1 MGDETR
7 VQEIMMKRANA
18 MYRTVRGFTI
28 IEVMVVVAIVA
39 IVAAIVFPSFIA
51 AKRAAHI
58 SDCGSNMRQL
68 YAGLTLYATD
78 YDDFAP
84 PWSTTKLVGVGGNW
98 IAGEPRKWRD
108 TLAERT
114 RSNEVFWC
122 HLDPNR
128 ANGSFVAYGE
138 PAGSHRAQVTSYMLN
153 PLFTPNLFG
162 SPDGTFRLNIV
173 SLHPRWPKEL
183 SETVY
188 LSDALWP
195 LPDVQENIL
204 VSGHERRCNRLY
216 LDGHVRNLSIEQ

>member
-1 MGDETR
+1 
-7 VQEIMMKRANA
+7 MMKRANA
-18 MYRTVRGFTI
+18 MYRMVRGFTLVEVLIVIMI
-28 IEVMVVVAIVA
+28 IAVL
-39 IVAAIVFPSFIA
+39 AAIVFPSFMH
-51 AKRAAHI
+51 AKRQAHI

-68 YAGLTLYATD
+68 FVGLTLYATD

-84 PWSTTKLVGVGGNW
+84 PWSTTKLVGTDGNW

-108 TLAERT
+108 TLSQAT
-114 RSNEVFWC
+114 KSPQVFWC

-128 ANGSFVAYGE
+128 SNANFVAYGE
-138 PAGSHRAQVTSYMLN
+138 AAGSERALYTSFQIN

-162 SPDGTFRLNIV
+162 SQDGTFRLNV
-173 SLHPRWPKEL
+173 ASLHPRWPKSP

-195 LPDVQENIL
+195 KPGVQENIL
-204 VSGHERRCNRLY
+204 VSGHDRKCNRLY